1 MRKKY
6 NAFPFFFSYTI
17 RAIEVIFLLLRLDHV
32 GKEFYG
38 NRVLS
43 DISFDI
49 DAGEIIGLVGENGAG
64 KSTLLNILFGMPV
77 IASTGGYE
85 GTVQVDG
92 KTVHFT
98 SPNQALA
105 AGIGMV
111 HQEFSLI
118 PGFTATENILL
129 NREVLRGSSMSYVFS
144 DRVSTLD
151 REAMNSRA
159 ITAINTL
166 GVNISPD
173 MIVSEMPVGYKQFIE
188 IAREIDR
195 KNTRLLF
202 LDEPTAV
209 LTESEAEILITA
221 LKKLARSG
229 IAIVFISH
237 RLSEVKELCSRIL
250 VLRDGRLITDQKA
263 EDLTTRQI
271 ASFMVGRE
279 SEKRE
284 VQQPIEIPDNP
295 IDTISA
301 SEMLNPSPKKKRK
314 KIRPAL
320 KVEHLWVDMPGETV
334 RDVSFDVMKGE
345 IFGIGGLAG
354 HGKLGIPNGIM
365 GLYPSGGRVKLFGK
379 RLILNKPRAALGRKM
394 AFVSEDRRGVGLL
407 LDEPL
412 DWNITFTAMQTQG
425 RFLFG
430 IPFIFQMRNERAM
443 SKEAQKFIDQLSIK
457 CTGPHQLAS
466 ELSGGNQQKVCLAK
480 AFVLKPDILL
490 ICEPTRGIDIGAKT
504 LVLDT
509 LREYNRE
516 NGTTIIITSSELE
529 ELRSVCNRVAIVD
542 EGKIAGIL
550 PASSPAEDF
559 GMLMMGQT
567 KNNNDNNI
575 DIENVNVN
583 VNGEGEIS
591 A

>member
-1 MRKKY
+1 MSD
-6 NAFPFFFSYTI
+6 NNSTTP
-17 RAIEVIFLLLRLDHV
+17 LLELDHIS
-32 GKEFYG
+32 KEFSG
-38 NRVLS
+38 NRVLT
-43 DISFDI
+43 DISFTI
-49 DAGEIIGLVGENGAG
+49 SPGEIIGLVGENGAG

-77 IASTGGYE
+77 ISSTGGYE
-85 GTVQVDG
+85 GNVLVDG
-92 KTVHFT
+92 KRVNFT

-105 AGIGMV
+105 KGIGMV

-129 NREVLRGSSMSYVFS
+129 NREVLNGSVMNYVFS

-151 REAMNSRA
+151 RCAMERRA
-159 ITAINTL
+159 SDAIHTL

-173 MIVSEMPVGYKQFIE
+173 MVVSEMPVGYKQFIE

-209 LTESEAEILITA
+209 LTETEAEILLSA
-221 LKKLARSG
+221 LQKLAKKG

-237 RLSEVKELCSRIL
+237 RLSEVKEICSRIL
-250 VLRDGRLITDQKA
+250 VLRDGRMITDLPA
-263 EDLTTRQI
+263 NSLNTREI
-271 ASFMVGRE
+271 ASLMVGRE
-279 SEKRE
+279 SERKE
-284 VQQPIEIPDNP
+284 ASIPEIPDEP
-295 IDTISA
+295 VDTPDVDGKLTLSA
-301 SEMLNPSPKKKRK
+301 KKKK
-314 KIRPAL
+314 KPKPAL
-320 KVEHLWVDMPGETV
+320 KIEHLWVDMPGETV
-334 RDVSFDVMKGE
+334 RDVSFEVRKGE

-365 GLYPSGGRVKLFGK
+365 GLYPAGGKVVVSGR
-379 RLILNKPRAALGRKM
+379 RLTLNKPRAALGRKM

-425 RFLFG
+425 RFLIG
-430 IPFIFQMRNERAM
+430 IPFIFQMRNELAM
-443 SKEAQKFIDQLSIK
+443 RKEARKFIDQLAIK
-457 CTGPHQLAS
+457 CTGPQQLAG

-480 AFVLKPDILL
+480 AFALKPDILV

-504 LVLDT
+504 LVLDA
-509 LREYNRE
+509 LREYNKE

-529 ELRSVCNRVAIVD
+529 ELRSVCGRVAIVD

-559 GMLMMGQT
+559 GMLMTGQT
-567 KNNNDNNI
+567 KSND
-575 DIENVNVN
+575 E
-583 VNGEGEIS
+583 E
-591 A
+591 ATA

>member
-1 MRKKY
+1 MSVNN
-6 NAFPFFFSYTI
+6 NAP
-17 RAIEVIFLLLRLDHV
+17 LLQLDHI
-32 GKEFYG
+32 GKEYYG

-43 DISFDI
+43 DISFSI
-49 DAGEIIGLVGENGAG
+49 EAGEIIGLVGENGAG

-77 IASTGGYE
+77 ITSTGGYE
-85 GTVQVDG
+85 GSLYLDG
-92 KTVHFT
+92 KHVHFA
-98 SPNQALA
+98 SPTQALA

-129 NREVLRGSSMSYVFS
+129 NREVLNGSLMSFVFS

-151 REAMNSRA
+151 REAMKARASAA
-159 ITAINTL
+159 ITTL
-166 GVNISPD
+166 GVHISPD
-173 MIVSEMPVGYKQFIE
+173 MTVSEMPVGYKQFIE

-209 LTESEAEILITA
+209 LTETEAEILLIA
-221 LKKLARSG
+221 LRKLAKSG

-237 RLSEVKELCSRIL
+237 RLNEVKDLCDRII
-250 VLRDGRLITDQKA
+250 VLRDGKLITNQKA
-263 EDLTTRQI
+263 NELTTRQI
-271 ASFMVGRE
+271 ASLMVGRE
-279 SEKRE
+279 SLRKDEP
-284 VQQPIEIPDNP
+284 VEIPEQPVEEENVNDAL
-295 IDTISA
+295 TTTV
-301 SEMLNPSPKKKRK
+301 KKKK
-314 KIRPAL
+314 KKPAL

-334 RDVSFDVMKGE
+334 RDVSFEVMKGE

-365 GLYPSGGRVKLFGK
+365 GLYPAGGKVRLFGK
-379 RLILNKPRAALGRKM
+379 KLTLNKPRAALGRKM

-425 RFLFG
+425 RFLLG
-430 IPFIFQMRNERAM
+430 IPYIFQMRNEIAM
-443 SKEAQKFIDQLSIK
+443 ANETKKFIEALSIK
-457 CTGPHQLAS
+457 CTGPSQKAG

-480 AFVLKPDILL
+480 AFVLRPDVLL

-509 LREYNRE
+509 IREYNKE
-516 NGTTIIITSSELE
+516 HGTTIIITSSELE
-529 ELRSVCNRVAIVD
+529 ELRSVCNRVAIVG

-550 PASSPAEDF
+550 PAATPAEEF
-559 GMLMMGQT
+559 GMLMMGE
-567 KNNNDNNI
+567 KLRVALSMA
-575 DIENVNVN
+575 E
-583 VNGEGEIS
+583 
-591 A
+591 

>member
-1 MRKKY
+1 MDS
-6 NAFPFFFSYTI
+6 NTP
-17 RAIEVIFLLLRLDHV
+17 LLELEHI

-38 NRVLS
+38 NRVLT
-43 DISFDI
+43 DISFSI
-49 DAGEIIGLVGENGAG
+49 QPGEIIGLVGENGAG

-85 GTVQVDG
+85 GNIIVDG
-92 KTVHFT
+92 KRVQFS

-105 AGIGMV
+105 KGIGMV

-129 NREVLRGSSMSYVFS
+129 NREDLNGSVLSYVFS
-144 DRVSTLD
+144 SRVSTLD
-151 REAMNSRA
+151 RRSMEQRA
-159 ITAINTL
+159 SAALNTL

-173 MIVSEMPVGYKQFIE
+173 MVVSEMPVGYKQFIE

-209 LTESEAEILITA
+209 LTEQEAEILLIA
-221 LKKLARSG
+221 LKKLARQG

-237 RLSEVKELCSRIL
+237 RLSEVKTLCSRVI
-250 VLRDGRLITDQKA
+250 VLRDGKLITDLPA
-263 EDLTTRQI
+263 DELTTREI
-271 ASFMVGRE
+271 AALMVGRE
-279 SEKRE
+279 DTRRPEDTPEMSLGLIEEKSVDE
-284 VQQPIEIPDNP
+284 
-295 IDTISA
+295 T
-301 SEMLNPSPKKKRK
+301 LNPPKKKK
-314 KIRPAL
+314 KPKPAL

-334 RDVSFDVMKGE
+334 RDVSFEVKKGE

-365 GLYPSGGRVKLFGK
+365 GLYPAGGRVRLFGK
-379 RLILNKPRAALGRKM
+379 TLALNKPRAALGRKM

-430 IPFIFQMRNERAM
+430 IPYIFQLRNERAM
-443 SKEAQKFIDQLSIK
+443 AKETHKFIESLSIK
-457 CTGPHQLAS
+457 CTGPKQKAG

-480 AFVLKPDILL
+480 AFVLRPNILL
-490 ICEPTRGIDIGAKT
+490 ICEPTRGIDIGAKN

-509 LREYNRE
+509 IRQYNKE

-529 ELRSVCNRVAIVD
+529 ELRSVCDRVAIVD
-542 EGKIAGIL
+542 KGEIAGVL
-550 PASSPAEDF
+550 PASSPAEEF
-559 GMLMMGQT
+559 GMLMMGEKLRVALAAT
-567 KNNNDNNI
+567 
-575 DIENVNVN
+575 E
-583 VNGEGEIS
+583 
-591 A
+591 

>member
-1 MRKKY
+1 MSES
-6 NAFPFFFSYTI
+6 NTP
-17 RAIEVIFLLLRLDHV
+17 LLRLEHI

-49 DAGEIIGLVGENGAG
+49 SAGEIIGLVGENGAG

-77 IASTGGYE
+77 ISSTGGYE
-85 GTVQVDG
+85 GSMQVDG
-92 KTVHFT
+92 RNVRFT

-105 AGIGMV
+105 QGIGMV

-129 NREVLRGSSMSYVFS
+129 NREVLNGSAFSYLFS

-151 REAMNSRA
+151 RTAMHDRANSA
-159 ITAINTL
+159 IHTL
-166 GVNISPD
+166 GVNINPE
-173 MIVSEMPVGYKQFIE
+173 MTVSEMPVGYKQFIE

-209 LTESEAEILITA
+209 LAESEAEILITA

-237 RLSEVKELCSRIL
+237 RLSEVKDLCSRIL
-250 VLRDGRLITDQKA
+250 VLRDGKLITDQPA
-263 EDLTTRQI
+263 EELSTRQI
-271 ASFMVGRE
+271 ASLMVGRE
-279 SEKRE
+279 SVRRE
-284 VQQPIEIPDNP
+284 APREIQIPEAPIEPETPDN
-295 IDTISA
+295 T
-301 SEMLNPSPKKKRK
+301 LNLGGGKKKKKK

-320 KVEHLWVDMPGETV
+320 RIEHLWVDMPGETV

-365 GLYPSGGRVKLFGK
+365 GLYPAGGKVVVSGR
-379 RLILNKPRAALGRKM
+379 RLTLNKPRAALGRKM

-425 RFLFG
+425 RFLVG
-430 IPFIFQMRNERAM
+430 IPFIFQMRNEHAM
-443 SKEAQKFIDQLSIK
+443 RKEARKFIDSLAIK
-457 CTGPHQLAS
+457 CTGPQQLAG

-480 AFVLKPDILL
+480 AFVLKPEILI

-504 LVLDT
+504 LVLDA

-529 ELRSVCNRVAIVD
+529 ELRSVCGRVAIVD

-559 GMLMMGQT
+559 GMLMTGQT
-567 KNNNDNNI
+567 KNND
-575 DIENVNVN
+575 E
-583 VNGEGEIS
+583 EAS

>member
-1 MRKKY
+1 MIILSE
-6 NAFPFFFSYTI
+6 NNTP
-17 RAIEVIFLLLRLDHV
+17 LLRLEHI

-49 DAGEIIGLVGENGAG
+49 NAGEIIGLVGENGAG

-77 IASTGGYE
+77 ISSTGGHE
-85 GTVQVDG
+85 GALFVDG
-92 KTVHFT
+92 KKVNFT

-105 AGIGMV
+105 QGIGMV

-129 NREVLRGSSMSYVFS
+129 NREVLNGSSLSYLFS
-144 DRVSTLD
+144 DRVSTLN
-151 REAMNSRA
+151 REEMNARA
-159 ITAINTL
+159 SAAINTL
-166 GVNISPD
+166 GVNINPD

-209 LTESEAEILITA
+209 LAESEAEILITA

-250 VLRDGRLITDQKA
+250 VLRDGRLITDQPA
-263 EDLTTRQI
+263 ESLSARQI
-271 ASFMVGRE
+271 ASLMVGRE
-279 SEKRE
+279 SEKKVDLQKLPE
-284 VQQPIEIPDNP
+284 EPEDIESENASDSLTQQ
-295 IDTISA
+295 
-301 SEMLNPSPKKKRK
+301 KKKK

-334 RDVSFDVMKGE
+334 RDVSFEVMKGE

-365 GLYPSGGRVKLFGK
+365 GLYPAGGRVRLFG
-379 RLILNKPRAALGRKM
+379 RSLTLNKPRKALGRKM

-425 RFLFG
+425 RFLIG
-430 IPFIFQMRNERAM
+430 IPYIFQMRNEHAM
-443 SKEAQKFIDQLSIK
+443 RKEARKYIDSLNIK
-457 CTGPHQLAS
+457 CTGPSQLAG

-480 AFVLKPDILL
+480 AFVLRPNILL
-490 ICEPTRGIDIGAKT
+490 ICEPTRGIDIGAKS

-509 LREYNRE
+509 LKEYNRE

-567 KNNNDNNI
+567 HQ
-575 DIENVNVN
+575 E
-583 VNGEGEIS
+583 EGEES

>member
-1 MRKKY
+1 MSE
-6 NAFPFFFSYTI
+6 NNTP
-17 RAIEVIFLLLRLDHV
+17 LLRLDHI

-49 DAGEIIGLVGENGAG
+49 NAGEIIGLVGENGAG

-77 IASTGGYE
+77 ISSTGGHE
-85 GTVQVDG
+85 GALFVDG
-92 KTVHFT
+92 KKVNFT

-105 AGIGMV
+105 QGIGMV

-129 NREVLRGSSMSYVFS
+129 NREVLNGSSISYLFS
-144 DRVSTLD
+144 DRVSTLN
-151 REAMNSRA
+151 REEMNARA
-159 ITAINTL
+159 SAAINTL
-166 GVNISPD
+166 GVNINPD

-250 VLRDGRLITDQKA
+250 VLRDGRLITDQPA
-263 EDLTTRQI
+263 ESLSARQI
-271 ASFMVGRE
+271 ASLMVGRE
-279 SEKRE
+279 SEKKVDLQKLPE
-284 VQQPIEIPDNP
+284 EPEDIESENASDSLTQQ
-295 IDTISA
+295 
-301 SEMLNPSPKKKRK
+301 KKKK

-334 RDVSFDVMKGE
+334 RDVSFEVKKGE

-365 GLYPSGGRVKLFGK
+365 GLYPAGGKVRLFG
-379 RLILNKPRAALGRKM
+379 RSLTLNKPRKALGRKM

-425 RFLFG
+425 RFLIG
-430 IPFIFQMRNERAM
+430 IPYIFQMRNEHAM
-443 SKEAQKFIDQLSIK
+443 RKEARKYVDSLNIK
-457 CTGPHQLAS
+457 CTGPSQLAG

-480 AFVLKPDILL
+480 AFVLHPNILL
-490 ICEPTRGIDIGAKT
+490 ICEPTRGIDIGAKS

-509 LREYNRE
+509 LKEYNRE

-567 KNNNDNNI
+567 HQ
-575 DIENVNVN
+575 E
-583 VNGEGEIS
+583 EGEES

>member
-1 MRKKY
+1 MDS
-6 NAFPFFFSYTI
+6 NTP
-17 RAIEVIFLLLRLDHV
+17 LLELEHI

-38 NRVLS
+38 NRVLT
-43 DISFDI
+43 DISFSI
-49 DAGEIIGLVGENGAG
+49 QPGEIIGLVGENGAG

-85 GTVQVDG
+85 GNIIVDG
-92 KTVHFT
+92 KRVQFS

-105 AGIGMV
+105 KGIGMV

-129 NREVLRGSSMSYVFS
+129 NREDLNGSVLSYVFS
-144 DRVSTLD
+144 SRVSTLD
-151 REAMNSRA
+151 RRSMEQRA
-159 ITAINTL
+159 SAALNTL

-173 MIVSEMPVGYKQFIE
+173 MVVSEMPVGYKQFIE

-209 LTESEAEILITA
+209 LTEQEAEILLIA
-221 LKKLARSG
+221 LNKLARQG

-237 RLSEVKELCSRIL
+237 RLSEVKELCSRVI
-250 VLRDGRLITDQKA
+250 VLRDGKLITDLPA
-263 EDLTTRQI
+263 ENLTTREI
-271 ASFMVGRE
+271 ASLMVGRE
-279 SEKRE
+279 SSRKPE
-284 VQQPIEIPDNP
+284 EIPEMSLNLVEEKNVD
-295 IDTISA
+295 DT
-301 SEMLNPSPKKKRK
+301 LNPPKKKK
-314 KIRPAL
+314 KPKPAL

-334 RDVSFDVMKGE
+334 RDVSFEVKKGE

-365 GLYPSGGRVKLFGK
+365 GLYPAGGRVRLFGK
-379 RLILNKPRAALGRKM
+379 TLTLNKPRAALGRKM

-425 RFLFG
+425 RFLLG
-430 IPFIFQMRNERAM
+430 IPYIFQVRNEYAM
-443 SKEAQKFIDQLSIK
+443 AKETQKFIESLSIK
-457 CTGPHQLAS
+457 CTGPKQKAG

-480 AFVLKPDILL
+480 AFVLRPNILL
-490 ICEPTRGIDIGAKT
+490 ICEPTRGIDIGAKN

-509 LREYNRE
+509 IRQYNKE

-529 ELRSVCNRVAIVD
+529 ELRSVCDRVAIVD
-542 EGKIAGIL
+542 KGEIAGIL
-550 PASSPAEDF
+550 PASSPAEEF
-559 GMLMMGQT
+559 GMLMMGEKLRVALAET
-567 KNNNDNNI
+567 
-575 DIENVNVN
+575 E
-583 VNGEGEIS
+583 
-591 A
+591 

>member
-1 MRKKY
+1 MSDT
-6 NAFPFFFSYTI
+6 NTST
-17 RAIEVIFLLLRLDHV
+17 LLRLEHI
-32 GKEFYG
+32 GKEYYG

-43 DISFDI
+43 DISFSI
-49 DAGEIIGLVGENGAG
+49 DSGEIIGLVGENGAG

-85 GTVQVDG
+85 GELFIDG
-92 KTVHFT
+92 KHVNFS

-118 PGFTATENILL
+118 PGFTAAENILL
-129 NREVLRGSSMSYVFS
+129 NREVLNPSLMNYVFS

-151 REAMNSRA
+151 REEMHKRA
-159 ITAINTL
+159 NAAIHTL
-166 GVNISPD
+166 GVNINPD

-209 LTESEAEILITA
+209 LTESEAEILLTA

-237 RLSEVKELCSRIL
+237 RLHEVKDLCSRIL
-250 VLRDGRLITDQKA
+250 VLRDGKLITDQPSN
-263 EDLTTRQI
+263 ELSIREI
-271 ASFMVGRE
+271 ASLMVGRE
-279 SEKRE
+279 SARVEE
-284 VQQPIEIPDNP
+284 PPEIPAEPVTPDDINETLDIQP
-295 IDTISA
+295 G
-301 SEMLNPSPKKKRK
+301 KKKK
-314 KIRPAL
+314 KVKPAL

-334 RDVSFDVMKGE
+334 RDVSFEVKKGE

-365 GLYPSGGRVKLFGK
+365 GLYPAGGKVRLFGK
-379 RLILNKPRAALGRKM
+379 KLILNRPRAALSRKM

-425 RFLFG
+425 RFLLG
-430 IPFIFQMRNERAM
+430 IPYIFQVRNEYAM
-443 SKEAQKFIDQLSIK
+443 KKEARKFIDSLGIK
-457 CTGPHQLAS
+457 CTGPSQLAG

-480 AFVLKPDILL
+480 AFVLRPDILL

-509 LREYNRE
+509 LKEYNRE

-529 ELRSVCNRVAIVD
+529 ELRSVCDRVAIVG
-542 EGKIAGIL
+542 EGKIAGVL

-559 GMLMMGQT
+559 GMLMMGQH
-567 KNNNDNNI
+567 KQNI
-575 DIENVNVN
+575 DKES
-583 VNGEGEIS
+583 EET

>member
-1 MRKKY
+1 MG
-6 NAFPFFFSYTI
+6 NNP
-17 RAIEVIFLLLRLDHV
+17 LLRLEHI
-32 GKEFYG
+32 GKEYYG

-49 DAGEIIGLVGENGAG
+49 NAGEIIGLVGENGAG

-85 GTVQVDG
+85 GSIQIDG
-92 KTVHFT
+92 RKVSFT

-105 AGIGMV
+105 HGIGMV

-118 PGFTATENILL
+118 PGFTAAENILL
-129 NREVLRGSSMSYVFS
+129 NREVLNASSMRYIFS
-144 DRVSTLD
+144 ERVSTLD
-151 REAMNSRA
+151 REAMNGRA
-159 ITAINTL
+159 RSAIHTL

-209 LTESEAEILITA
+209 LAESEAEILITA
-221 LKKLARSG
+221 LKKLAASG

-237 RLSEVKELCSRIL
+237 RLSEVKELCGRIL
-250 VLRDGRLITDQKA
+250 VLRDGRLITDQPSYT
-263 EDLTTRQI
+263 LSTRQI
-271 ASFMVGRE
+271 ASLMVGRE
-279 SEKRE
+279 SVRRE
-284 VQQPIEIPDNP
+284 ETPEVTETVSTETD
-295 IDTISA
+295 A
-301 SEMLNPSPKKKRK
+301 PKKKK

-334 RDVSFDVMKGE
+334 RDVSFEVMKGE

-354 HGKLGIPNGIM
+354 HGKLAIPNGIM
-365 GLYPSGGRVKLFGK
+365 GLYPAGGTVKTFGK
-379 RLILNKPRAALGRKM
+379 KLTLNKPRAALGKKM

-425 RFLFG
+425 RFLVG
-430 IPFIFQMRNERAM
+430 IPYIFQMRNDLAM
-443 SKEAQKFIDQLSIK
+443 RKEARKFIDQLSIK
-457 CTGPHQLAS
+457 CTGPSQKAG

-480 AFVLKPDILL
+480 AFVLRPDILL

-509 LREYNRE
+509 LKQYNKE

-529 ELRSVCNRVAIVD
+529 ELRSVCNRIAIVD

-550 PASSPAEDF
+550 PASNPAEDF
-559 GMLMMGQT
+559 GMLMMGQVR
-567 KNNNDNNI
+567 N
-575 DIENVNVN
+575 EE
-583 VNGEGEIS
+583 EGEFS

>member
-1 MRKKY
+1 MSD
-6 NAFPFFFSYTI
+6 NNTSS
-17 RAIEVIFLLLRLDHV
+17 LLRLEHI
-32 GKEFYG
+32 GKEYYG

-43 DISFDI
+43 DISFSI
-49 DAGEIIGLVGENGAG
+49 DSGEIIGLVGENGAG

-77 IASTGGYE
+77 ISSTGGYE
-85 GTVQVDG
+85 GDLFLDG
-92 KTVHFT
+92 KRVNFT

-129 NREVLRGSSMSYVFS
+129 NREVLNPSLINYVFS

-151 REAMNSRA
+151 REAMHNRA
-159 ITAINTL
+159 NAAIHTL
-166 GVNISPD
+166 GVNINPD

-209 LTESEAEILITA
+209 LTETEAEILLTA

-237 RLSEVKELCSRIL
+237 RLHEVKDLCHRIL
-250 VLRDGRLITDQKA
+250 VLRDGKLITDKSS
-263 EDLTTRQI
+263 EELSTREI
-271 ASFMVGRE
+271 ASLMVGRE
-279 SEKRE
+279 SSRPVEI
-284 VQQPIEIPDNP
+284 PEIPDEPVTPDDVNE
-295 IDTISA
+295 T
-301 SEMLNPSPKKKRK
+301 LNPAKKKK
-314 KIRPAL
+314 KVKPAL
-320 KVEHLWVDMPGETV
+320 KVDHLWVDMPGETV
-334 RDVSFDVMKGE
+334 RDVSFEVKKGE

-365 GLYPSGGRVKLFGK
+365 GLYPAGGRVKLFGK
-379 RLILNKPRAALGRKM
+379 KLALNRPRAALSRKM

-425 RFLFG
+425 RFLLG
-430 IPFIFQMRNERAM
+430 IPFIFQVRNEYAM
-443 SKEAQKFIDQLSIK
+443 KKEARKFIDSLGIK
-457 CTGPHQLAS
+457 CTGPSQLAG

-480 AFVLKPDILL
+480 AFVLQPDILL

-504 LVLDT
+504 LVLNT
-509 LREYNRE
+509 LKEYNRE
-516 NGTTIIITSSELE
+516 HGTTIIITSSELE
-529 ELRSVCNRVAIVD
+529 ELRSVCDRVAIVG
-542 EGKIAGIL
+542 EGKIAGVL
-550 PASSPAEDF
+550 PASSPAEEF
-559 GMLMMGQT
+559 GMLMMGQHKANLNKESEET
-567 KNNNDNNI
+567 
-575 DIENVNVN
+575 E
-583 VNGEGEIS
+583 
-591 A
+591 

>member
-1 MRKKY
+1 MLLEKKGDFVLSDSI
-6 NAFPFFFSYTI
+6 NTP
-17 RAIEVIFLLLRLDHV
+17 LLQLENI
-32 GKEFYG
+32 GKEYYG

-43 DISFDI
+43 DISFSI
-49 DAGEIIGLVGENGAG
+49 EPGEIIGLVGENGAG

-77 IASTGGYE
+77 ITSTGGYD
-85 GTVQVDG
+85 GNLYLDG
-92 KTVHFT
+92 KKIHFT

-129 NREVLRGSSMSYVFS
+129 NREVLNGSLMSYVFS
-144 DRVSTLD
+144 ERVSTLD
-151 REAMNSRA
+151 RDAMRQRA
-159 ITAINTL
+159 SAAINTL
-166 GVNISPD
+166 GVHISPD
-173 MIVSEMPVGYKQFIE
+173 MLINEMPVGYKQFIE

-209 LTESEAEILITA
+209 LTEQEAEILLIA
-221 LKKLARSG
+221 LRKLAKQG

-250 VLRDGRLITDQKA
+250 VLRDGKLITDRKC
-263 EDLTTRQI
+263 EELTTREI
-271 ASFMVGRE
+271 ASLMVGRE
-279 SEKRE
+279 SLRKEE
-284 VQQPIEIPDNP
+284 APEIPEQPVEEDDVNE
-295 IDTISA
+295 TLG
-301 SEMLNPSPKKKRK
+301 LNPDGDETETIRKKKK
-314 KIRPAL
+314 KKKPAL

-334 RDVSFDVMKGE
+334 RDVSFEVQKGE

-365 GLYPSGGRVKLFGK
+365 GLYPAGGKVRLSGKK
-379 RLILNKPRAALGRKM
+379 LILNKPRIALNRKM

-425 RFLFG
+425 RFLIG
-430 IPFIFQMRNERAM
+430 IPYVFQMRNETAM
-443 SKEAQKFIDQLSIK
+443 AHETQKFIDSLGIK
-457 CTGPHQLAS
+457 CTGPKQKAG

-480 AFVLKPDILL
+480 AFVLKPEILL
-490 ICEPTRGIDIGAKT
+490 ICEPTRGIDIGAKN

-509 LREYNRE
+509 LKEYNKE

-529 ELRSVCNRVAIVD
+529 ELRSVCDRVAIVGD
-542 EGKIAGIL
+542 GKIAGVL
-550 PASSPAEDF
+550 PASSPAEEF
-559 GMLMMGQT
+559 GMLMMGE
-567 KNNNDNNI
+567 KAFA
-575 DIENVNVN
+575 E
-583 VNGEGEIS
+583 EAES
-591 A
+591 

>member
-1 MRKKY
+1 MSEG
-6 NAFPFFFSYTI
+6 NTP
-17 RAIEVIFLLLRLDHV
+17 LLRLDHI

-49 DAGEIIGLVGENGAG
+49 NAGEIIGLVGENGAG

-77 IASTGGYE
+77 ISSTGGHE
-85 GTVQVDG
+85 GKIQIDG
-92 KTVHFT
+92 RNVNFT

-105 AGIGMV
+105 HGIGMV

-118 PGFTATENILL
+118 PGFTAAENILL
-129 NREVLRGSSMSYVFS
+129 NREVLNGSSMSYLFS
-144 DRVSTLD
+144 DRVSTLN
-151 REAMNSRA
+151 RTAMNERA
-159 ITAINTL
+159 RAAINTL
-166 GVNISPD
+166 GVNISPY
-173 MIVSEMPVGYKQFIE
+173 MSVSEMPVGYKQFIE

-209 LTESEAEILITA
+209 LAESEAEILIAA

-237 RLSEVKELCSRIL
+237 RLSEVKELCHRIL
-250 VLRDGRLITDQKA
+250 VLRDGRLITDRPA
-263 EDLTTRQI
+263 DELTTRQI
-271 ASFMVGRE
+271 ASLMVGRQ
-279 SEKRE
+279 SSSVDLEKH
-284 VQQPIEIPDNP
+284 EIPEEIPAEPETAD
-295 IDTISA
+295 SVLA
-301 SEMLNPSPKKKRK
+301 SPKKKK

-334 RDVSFDVMKGE
+334 RDVSFEVKKGE

-365 GLYPSGGRVKLFGK
+365 GLYPAGGTVRLFGRK
-379 RLILNKPRAALGRKM
+379 LTLNKPRAALGRKM

-425 RFLFG
+425 RFLLG
-430 IPFIFQMRNERAM
+430 IPYIFQVRNEHAM
-443 SKEAQKFIDQLSIK
+443 RREARKFIDSLSIK
-457 CTGPHQLAS
+457 CTGPGQLAG

-480 AFVLKPDILL
+480 AFVLRPNILL
-490 ICEPTRGIDIGAKT
+490 ICEPTRGIDIGAKS

-509 LREYNRE
+509 LKEYNRE

-542 EGKIAGIL
+542 EGRIAGIL

-567 KNNNDNNI
+567 KHD
-575 DIENVNVN
+575 E
-583 VNGEGEIS
+583 EGEES

>member
-1 MRKKY
+1 MSDK
-6 NAFPFFFSYTI
+6 NNNP
-17 RAIEVIFLLLRLDHV
+17 LLQLEHI
-32 GKEFYG
+32 GKEYYG
-38 NRVLS
+38 NRVLT
-43 DISFDI
+43 DISFSVEP
-49 DAGEIIGLVGENGAG
+49 GEIIGLVGENGAG

-85 GTVQVDG
+85 GDMRVDG
-92 KTVHFT
+92 KAVHFT

-129 NREVLRGSSMSYVFS
+129 NREVLNGSVMSYVFS

-151 REAMNSRA
+151 RDAMGRRA
-159 ITAINTL
+159 SQALNTL

-173 MIVSEMPVGYKQFIE
+173 MVVSEMPVGYKQFIE

-209 LTESEAEILITA
+209 LTESEAEILLLA

-237 RLSEVKELCSRIL
+237 RLNEIKELCSRII
-250 VLRDGRLITDQKA
+250 VLRDGRLITDSFA
-263 EDLTTRQI
+263 EDLTIRQI
-271 ASFMVGRE
+271 ASLMVGRE
-279 SEKRE
+279 SERKEEPEPEEPEERPIPEEAVE
-284 VQQPIEIPDNP
+284 VPDVNLV
-295 IDTISA
+295 
-301 SEMLNPSPKKKRK
+301 LNPKPEKKKK
-314 KIRPAL
+314 KVKPAL

-334 RDVSFDVMKGE
+334 RDVSFEVRKGE

-365 GLYPSGGRVKLFGK
+365 GLYPAGGKVRLFG
-379 RLILNKPRAALGRKM
+379 RSLTLNKPRAALGRRM

-425 RFLFG
+425 RFLMG
-430 IPFIFQMRNERAM
+430 IPFIFQMRNEYAM
-443 SKEAQKFIDQLSIK
+443 RKEAQKFIDALSIK
-457 CTGPHQLAS
+457 CTGPSQKAG

-480 AFVLKPDILL
+480 AFVLRPDILL

-509 LREYNRE
+509 LKNYNKE
-516 NGTTIIITSSELE
+516 HGTTIIITSSELE
-529 ELRSVCNRVAIVD
+529 ELRSVCDRVAIVGD
-542 EGKIAGIL
+542 GRIAGVL
-550 PASSPAEDF
+550 PASSPAEEF
-559 GMLMMGQT
+559 GMLMMGQARR
-567 KNNNDNNI
+567 
-575 DIENVNVN
+575 E
-583 VNGEGEIS
+583 EEEAEES

>member
-1 MRKKY
+1 MSD
-6 NAFPFFFSYTI
+6 NP
-17 RAIEVIFLLLRLDHV
+17 LLQLDHV

-38 NRVLS
+38 NRVLT
-43 DISFDI
+43 DISFSVEP
-49 DAGEIIGLVGENGAG
+49 GEIIGLVGENGAG

-77 IASTGGYE
+77 ISSTGGYE
-85 GTVQVDG
+85 GDIHVDG
-92 KTVHFT
+92 KAVHFT

-129 NREVLRGSSMSYVFS
+129 NREVLNGSVMSYVFS

-151 REAMNSRA
+151 RDAMGRRA
-159 ITAINTL
+159 AQALNTL

-173 MIVSEMPVGYKQFIE
+173 MVVSEMPVGYKQFIE

-209 LTESEAEILITA
+209 LTESEAEILLLA

-237 RLSEVKELCSRIL
+237 RLNEIKELCSRII
-250 VLRDGRLITDQKA
+250 VLRDGRLITDSRA

-271 ASFMVGRE
+271 ASLMVGRE
-279 SEKRE
+279 SERRE
-284 VQQPIEIPDNP
+284 EPEAENIPSQPVEAPDVNFV
-295 IDTISA
+295 
-301 SEMLNPSPKKKRK
+301 LNPKPDSKKKK
-314 KIRPAL
+314 KVKPAI

-334 RDVSFDVMKGE
+334 RDVSFEVKKGE

-365 GLYPSGGRVKLFGK
+365 GLYPAGGKVRLFG
-379 RLILNKPRAALGRKM
+379 RSLTLNKPRAALGRKM

-412 DWNITFTAMQTQG
+412 DWNITFTAMQTKG
-425 RFLFG
+425 RFLIG
-430 IPFIFQMRNERAM
+430 IPGIFQVRNEHAM
-443 SKEAQKFIDQLSIK
+443 AKEARKFIDSLSIK
-457 CTGPHQLAS
+457 CTGPSQKAG

-480 AFVLKPDILL
+480 AFVLRPDILL

-509 LREYNRE
+509 LKQYNKE
-516 NGTTIIITSSELE
+516 HGTTIIITSSELE
-529 ELRSVCNRVAIVD
+529 ELRSVCDRVAIVGD
-542 EGKIAGIL
+542 GRIAGIL

-559 GMLMMGQT
+559 GLLMMGQSRR
-567 KNNNDNNI
+567 
-575 DIENVNVN
+575 E
-583 VNGEGEIS
+583 EEEAEES